1 MILCKI
7 PQGRAMVKENLKNK
21 DLCKIRTITS
31 FLTLTSDKSQWEE
44 TICKA
49 ASFGGALAKEFNAQ
63 GYHVQSIRIVTNAF
77 GEYLDT
83 SSYHAIMKDMH
94 ILSEVLKSPLMP
106 AIRIRFAIGEA
117 KTKEEIAMLPEL
129 IKAYGDICNACV
141 NVDIDELSVV
151 DRDLTL
157 SCAEAVVEIG
167 KITPRGEGNFN
178 FTINYNCKP
187 HIPYFPASYHNSH
200 DENCFALGLETP
212 DLLVEALKSL
222 KEEKNHNLK
231 MQKSYAIM
239 RDSLQHHINT
249 ILGITHA
256 YEHPYKTT
264 FAGIDTSAA
273 PSKNCASMVDV
284 YKLLGVPYFGASGTL
299 EASALLTKVFKAQKG
314 CTLIG
319 FSGLMLA
326 VVEDSGL
333 AESATKGEFDI
344 RTLLQY
350 SAVCGIGLDTVPIEG
365 HTTAQKIADICCDT
379 GTLAFRLNKPL
390 TVRLFP
396 VPNLKAGDITQFES
410 DDLCNSAVLK
420 VP

>member
-1 MILCKI
+1 MI
-7 PQGRAMVKENLKNK
+7 KENLKNK
-21 DLCKIRTITS
+21 ALCKIRTITS
-31 FLTLTSDKSQWEE
+31 FVTLHKDKSTWEK
-44 TICKA
+44 TISEA
-49 ASFGGALAKEFNAQ
+49 ATFGGDLAQAFHAQ
-63 GYHVQSIRIVTNAF
+63 GYEVQSIRIVTNAF

-83 SSYHAIMKDMH
+83 SSYHGVLSDMH
-94 ILSEVLKSPLMP
+94 RLSEVLKSASMP
-106 AIRIRFAIGEA
+106 KIRIRFAIGEA
-117 KTKEEIAMLPEL
+117 RTPEEIALLPEM
-129 IKAYGDICNACV
+129 IKAFGDICNACV
-141 NVDIDELSVV
+141 NIGVDELGVI
-151 DRDLTL
+151 DKDLTL
-157 SCAEAVVEIG
+157 SCAQAVVEIG

-187 HIPYFPASYHNSH
+187 LIPYFPASYHQSH
-200 DENCFALGLETP
+200 HENCFALGLETP
-212 DLLVEALKSL
+212 DLLVAALQSI
-222 KEEKNHNLK
+222 KEEKNHNAK
-231 MQKSYAIM
+231 MQKSYTSMKDA
-239 RDSLQHHINT
+239 LQYHISEILNITNT
-249 ILGITHA
+249 
-256 YEHPYKTT
+256 YEHPYKST

-284 YKLLGVPYFGASGTL
+284 YKLLGVPFFGASGTL

-314 CTLIG
+314 CELIG

-333 AESATKGEFDI
+333 AASATKGEFDI
-344 RTLLQY
+344 RALLQY

-365 HTTAQKIADICCDT
+365 DTSAEKIADICSDT

-396 VPNLKAGDITQFES
+396 VPNLKAGDLTHFES

>member
-1 MILCKI
+1 MLN
-7 PQGRAMVKENLKNK
+7 ENLTKK

-31 FLTLTSDKSQWEE
+31 FVTLTQDKSQWEK
-44 TICKA
+44 TISQA
-49 ASFGGALAKEFNAQ
+49 ANFGGDLANEFKTH

-94 ILSEVLKSPLMP
+94 QLEEVLKSPSMP
-106 AIRIRFAIGEA
+106 KIRIRFAIGEA
-117 KTKEEIAMLPEL
+117 KSAEEIAMLPEL
-129 IKAYGDICNACV
+129 IKAYGDICNVCV
-141 NVDIDELSVV
+141 NVSVDELGVP
-151 DRDLTL
+151 DRELTL
-157 SCAEAVVEIG
+157 SCAQAVVEIG
-167 KITPRGEGNFN
+167 KITTRGEGNFN

-187 HIPYFPASYHNSH
+187 LIPYFPASYHNSH

-212 DLLVEALKSL
+212 DLLVDALKSL
-222 KEEKNHNLK
+222 KPETNHNTK
-231 MQKSYAIM
+231 MHKSFTIM
-239 RDSLQHHINT
+239 KDALQYHIT
-249 ILGITHA
+249 DIISITNA
-256 YEHPYKTT
+256 FEHPYKTT

-344 RTLLQY
+344 RALLQY

-365 HTTAQKIADICCDT
+365 DTTAQKIADICCDT

>member
-1 MILCKI
+1 ML
-7 PQGRAMVKENLKNK
+7 KEILKNK

-31 FLTLTSDKSQWEE
+31 FLTLSKEKSEWEDA
-44 TICKA
+44 IIKA
-49 ASFGGALAKEFNAQ
+49 ATFGGDLANEFHAH
-63 GYHVQSIRIVTNAF
+63 GYHVQSVRLVTNAF

-83 SSYHAIMKDMH
+83 SSFHAVLKDMH
-94 ILSEVLKSPLMP
+94 YLQDVLKSPSMP
-106 AIRIRFAIGEA
+106 NIRIRFAIGEA
-117 KTKEEIAMLPEL
+117 KTPDEIAMLPEM

-141 NVDIDELSVV
+141 NIDVDELGMVDRELTLCCAKSVV
-151 DRDLTL
+151 ELGR
-157 SCAEAVVEIG
+157 
-167 KITPRGEGNFN
+167 ITPRGEGNFN
-178 FTINYNCKP
+178 FTINYNCKS

-200 DENCFALGLETP
+200 DENCFALGLESP

-222 KEEKNHNLK
+222 KPEIDHNVK
-231 MQKSYAIM
+231 MHKSYGIM
-239 RDSLQHHINT
+239 KDALQYY
-249 ILGITHA
+249 ITDIISIVNA
-256 YEHPYKTT
+256 YEHPYKTK

-273 PSKNCASMVDV
+273 PSKNCSSMVDV

-314 CTLIG
+314 CDLVG

-326 VVEDSGL
+326 VVEDEGL
-333 AESATKGEFDI
+333 ADATTRDEFDI
-344 RTLLQY
+344 RALLQY

-365 HTTAQKIADICCDT
+365 NTSAQKIADICCDT

-396 VPNLKAGDITQFES
+396 VPHLKAGDMTQFES
-410 DDLCNSAVLK
+410 DDLCNSVVLR

>member
-1 MILCKI
+1 
-7 PQGRAMVKENLKNK
+7 MVKESPKNK

-31 FLTLTSDKSQWEE
+31 FVTLGKEKSTWEE
-44 TICKA
+44 AIFKA
-49 ASFGGALAKEFNAQ
+49 ASFGGDLANEFKAH
-63 GYHVQSIRIVTNAF
+63 GYHVQSIRIVTNPF
-77 GEYLDT
+77 GEYLHT
-83 SSYHAIMKDMH
+83 SSYHAVLKDMQA
-94 ILSEVLKSPLMP
+94 LSTVLKSPSMP
-106 AIRIRFAIGEA
+106 KIRIRFAIGEA
-117 KTKEEIAMLPEL
+117 KTEEEIALLPEM
-129 IKAYGDICNACV
+129 IKAFGDICNACV
-141 NVDIDELSVV
+141 NVSVDELGVV

-157 SCAEAVVEIG
+157 CCAKAVEEIG
-167 KITPRGEGNFN
+167 RITPRGEGNFN

-239 RDSLQHHINT
+239 RDALQYHIT
-249 ILGITHA
+249 EILDIANGYA
-256 YEHPYKTT
+256 HPYKTN

-284 YKLLGVPYFGASGTL
+284 YKLLGVPFFGAAGTL

-314 CTLIG
+314 CELIG

-326 VVEDSGL
+326 VVEDQGL
-333 AESATKGEFDI
+333 ADATTRNEFDI
-344 RTLLQY
+344 RALLQY

-365 HTTAQKIADICCDT
+365 DTSVEKIAAICADT
-379 GTLAFRLNKPL
+379 GTLAYRLNKPL

-396 VPNLKAGDITQFES
+396 VPNLKAGDMTHFES
-410 DDLCNSAVLK
+410 DDLCNSMVLR